1 MESRSDLAEWR
12 RQLQGFNAAV
22 HDDAVSRG
30 RIRASVF
37 TCECGKPDCLE
48 GVLLDPDEY
57 EALRAGGGCILAA
70 GHHVSRA
77 EDARRVA
84 RRLVED
90 AHALRAQ
97 AEHQQRRL
105 RRLLGG

>member
-1 MESRSDLAEWR
+1 MESRKERAEWR

-22 HDDAVSRG
+22 HGDAVSRG

-37 TCECGKPDCLE
+37 TCECGNPDCVE

-57 EALRAGGGCILAA
+57 EALRARGDYILAA

-84 RRLVED
+84 RRLVD
-90 AHALRAQ
+90 DTQALRAQ

-105 RRLLGG
+105 RRLLGR

>member
-1 MESRSDLAEWR
+1 MESRSELGEWR

-30 RIRASVF
+30 RIRASIF
-37 TCECGKPDCLE
+37 TCECGKPDCLQ

-57 EALRAGGGCILAA
+57 EALRTRGGYILAD
-70 GHHVSRA
+70 GHHVSRT
-77 EDARRVA
+77 EDARRVT
-84 RRLVED
+84 RKLVD
-90 AHALRAQ
+90 DTRALRAQ

-105 RRLLGG
+105 RRLLGR